1 MESNIVFPTPATGIL
16 PSIAEHLQ
24 TDPHDAGGFLS
35 VAIRLLRQKQLER
48 GDVQAKLRELA
59 ARKGVAK

>member
-1 MESNIVFPTPATGIL
+1 MDSNTTIPEPASGIL

-24 TDPHDAGGFLS
+24 TDPYDAGGFLS

-59 ARKGVAK
+59 GRKAVSR